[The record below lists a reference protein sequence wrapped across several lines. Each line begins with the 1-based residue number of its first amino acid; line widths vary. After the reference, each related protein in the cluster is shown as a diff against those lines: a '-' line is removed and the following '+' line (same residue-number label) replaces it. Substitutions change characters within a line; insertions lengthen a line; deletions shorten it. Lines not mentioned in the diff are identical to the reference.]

1 MANKFRENITTE
13 EENVNTTVVEESI
26 TELPAKPVKSRK
38 KGVLAKR
45 LMF

>member
-26 TELPAKPVKSRK
+26 TELPTKPVKLRK
-38 KGVLAKR
+38 KGVLAKTA
-45 LMF
+45 

>member
-13 EENVNTTVVEESI
+13 EENVNTTVVEEST

-38 KGVLAKR
+38 KGV
-45 LMF
+45 